1 MTDHPSTHEPD
12 SSNNELSTDELSTD
26 ELSTNGPSTNGP
38 STNGAST
45 DEPTGP
51 RRSGLRNPPAAV
63 RGVGAGALAAQGVVL
78 LLAIQPIRVLGGHLT
93 GLAIA
98 VIVVLAVTCFGLAG
112 LLRRS
117 WAWHGGSAVQVVLL
131 VSGFVFHASLA
142 VLGVLFGLLWI
153 YVLHV
158 RRNVLR

>member
-1 MTDHPSTHEPD
+1 MTEHPSTREPD
-12 SSNNELSTDELSTD
+12 SSNNEPA
-26 ELSTNGPSTNGP
+26 TNGPSTNEP
-38 STNGAST
+38 SNNEPSNNEPSNNGTST
-45 DEPTGP
+45 SGPTGSRP
-51 RRSGLRNPPAAV
+51 SGLRNPKAAV

-117 WAWHGGSAVQVVLL
+117 WAWHGGSLVQVVLL

>member
-1 MTDHPSTHEPD
+1 MTEHPSTREPD
-12 SSNNELSTDELSTD
+12 SSNNEPA
-26 ELSTNGPSTNGP
+26 TNGPSTNEP
-38 STNGAST
+38 SNNEPSNNEPSNNGTST
-45 DEPTGP
+45 SGPTGSRP
-51 RRSGLRNPPAAV
+51 SGLRNPKAAV

-117 WAWHGGSAVQVVLL
+117 WAWHGGSVVQVVLL
-131 VSGFVFHASLA
+131 VSGFVFHPSLA
-142 VLGVLFGLLWI
+142 VLGVLFGLLWL

-158 RRNVLR
+158 RRSVLR